1 MTLAELPIDGQ
12 RVLDS
17 TGALALAEVPA
28 SMAIV
33 GGGYIGLEIGT
44 AFAKLGSRVTIV
56 EAADQ
61 LLVGLPAALI
71 GPVLR
76 RLRSLGVTVVLEAL
90 ATGLSEDGLVV
101 TQHGKTTTL
110 KADRVVVAGGR
121 RPNNDDL
128 GLALAGV
135 TPRASGHLLV
145 DAARRTANP
154 AVLALGDLTAGP
166 ALAHKAMAEADVAA
180 ATAAGK
186 RAAFDPRAVPAV
198 VFCETGAGHRN
209 GGDRP
214 RHGADHAPSSH
225 ALEAIGEAAW
235 VALRRPL
242 HTTP

>member
-1 MTLAELPIDGQ
+1 MPRSGSTSPKPVEPSTRSWKLTGGVGHLLNAAGVRVVSGTARLSHHDRIAIDNGQHAEHLQFGHLILATGSRPMTLAELPIDGQ

-33 GGGYIGLEIGT
+33 GGGYNGLEIGT

-101 TQHGKTTTL
+101 TQHGKPTTL
-110 KADRVVVAGGR
+110 KADRVVVAVGR
-121 RPNNDDL
+121 RPNSDDL
-128 GLALAGV
+128 GLALAAGIGSSAGG
-135 TPRASGHLLV
+135 RG
-145 DAARRTANP
+145 AADCQP
-154 AVLALGDLTAGP
+154 
-166 ALAHKAMAEADVAA
+166 
-180 ATAAGK
+180 
-186 RAAFDPRAVPAV
+186 
-198 VFCETGAGHRN
+198 CGA
-209 GGDRP
+209 RP
-214 RHGADHAPSSH
+214 R
-225 ALEAIGEAAW
+225 
-235 VALRRPL
+235 
-242 HTTP
+242 